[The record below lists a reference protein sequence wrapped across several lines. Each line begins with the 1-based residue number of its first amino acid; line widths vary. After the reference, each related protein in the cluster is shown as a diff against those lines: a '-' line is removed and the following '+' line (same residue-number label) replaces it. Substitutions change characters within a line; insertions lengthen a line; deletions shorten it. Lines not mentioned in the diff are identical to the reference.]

1 MNPTRNRNAETA
13 HDSREFY
20 RDFELAQLN
29 VFFTLLSE
37 NDMMINEH
45 LLRSRS
51 ENHTFLNRF
60 DHYVENF
67 RHFCVNEVQVL
78 GSTDIT
84 LELFDLSRSNIGTV
98 ITNQGLATLD
108 CSRINI

>member
-1 MNPTRNRNAETA
+1 MNPARTRNAETA

-20 RDFELAQLN
+20 RVLEQAQLN
-29 VFFTLLSE
+29 VLFTLLSE

-45 LLRSRS
+45 VLRSGS

-84 LELFDLSRSNIGTV
+84 LELFDLSRNNIGTV
-98 ITNQGLATLD
+98 ITNQGLATVD
-108 CSRINI
+108 YGRINF